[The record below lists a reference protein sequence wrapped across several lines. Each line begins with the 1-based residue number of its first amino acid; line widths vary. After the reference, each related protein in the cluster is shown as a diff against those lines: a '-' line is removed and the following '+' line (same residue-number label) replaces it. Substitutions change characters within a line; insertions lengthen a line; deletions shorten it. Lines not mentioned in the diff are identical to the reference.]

1 MTGLGRFYTNKNA
14 IEVGIDEA
22 GRGPLIG
29 RVYVGAVILDPEMED
44 LHPYLND
51 SKKITRK
58 RREVVREWIEENA
71 SQFAVTYSDE
81 KTIDKMNILKAT
93 HKAMH
98 EAIDELGIIP
108 DHIIVDGD
116 KFPAYIDTEGEFVS
130 HTCIVKGDSKY
141 ASICAASVLAKEYHD
156 QYIRELVEQNPDL
169 HEKYD
174 LLNNMGYGTQN
185 HINGIKK
192 YGPSKFHRLSFN
204 ICR

>member
-1 MTGLGRFYTNKNA
+1 MPSLYRFYTNKNA

-29 RVYVGAVILDPEMED
+29 RVYVGAVILDPELEE
-44 LHPYLND
+44 LHPFLND

-58 RREVVREWIEENA
+58 RREIVREWVEENA
-71 SQFAVTYSDE
+71 AQFAVCYSDE
-81 KTIDKMNILKAT
+81 KTIDKINILNAT

-98 EAIDELGIIP
+98 QAVDELGIIP

-116 KFPAYIDTEGEFVS
+116 KFPVYLDADGDFVN
-130 HTCIVKGDSKY
+130 HTCITKGDTKY

-156 QYIRELVEQNPDL
+156 NYIRELVEENPELD
-169 HEKYD
+169 EKYD
-174 LLNNMGYGTQN
+174 LLSNMGYGTQK
-185 HINGIKK
+185 HIEGIKK
-192 YGPSKFHRLSFN
+192 HGPSKFHRLSFN